1 MSESSHLRWLL
12 SPIRKVLSESICYYH
27 AKVLQERRRNQGSWG
42 GKKVRGGGCTI
53 LFRWNIIWYYLL
65 SAQHQ
70 SFKDIYQYLYVN
82 FRCCSWSLFSHY
94 TICISGAEGQHQGVL
109 QVLSFLWFLLEICT
123 SSLGNLTRYLLTSIF
138 SRLRPLLGAEKEGG
152 EDIKHVNIQ
161 VGPFFFF
168 EWASKINSCYYCHV
182 ITSGETLL

>member
-1 MSESSHLRWLL
+1 MACFRAQVAALSNENNEKKKLIEEGEWIFTSQMIMSSIS
-12 SPIRKVLSESICYYH
+12 KVLSESICYYH

-82 FRCCSWSLFSHY
+82 FRCCWWSLFPPY
-94 TICISGAEGQHQGVL
+94 IICIRSWRATSGCFAGTF
-109 QVLSFLWFLLEICT
+109 LSLIPPGDMYVPPHLEIWPDT
-123 SSLGNLTRYLLTSIF
+123 SSLGNFPGFDHCSVLKR
-138 SRLRPLLGAEKEGG
+138 KEGRR
-152 EDIKHVNIQ
+152 
-161 VGPFFFF
+161 
-168 EWASKINSCYYCHV
+168 SS
-182 ITSGETLL
+182 T